1 MTDFSHMRFEK
12 VAFFCVPLGNVSEA
26 MAEIT
31 GDNDWIIQYGADL
44 RDNWEAVCYHRSCAH
59 QNCR

>member
-1 MTDFSHMRFEK
+1 MTEFSHMCFEK